1 MWFSKFKRILCVF
14 IFSVLSV
21 VNLEVVHARTIA
33 VGKGKTF
40 KSIQEAI
47 KKAAKGDRIEV
58 SEGIYSGNL
67 IIDKAVTL
75 VGKGMPVVDGGGKG
89 NVIHIKSPSVV
100 IEGLRVQNSGD
111 DLTTKDSGIYVEDK
125 AENAVI
131 RNNIIEKSAFG
142 IWVNGAKGV
151 KVVKNHVI
159 GKRELMSQKRGNGIH
174 LWNVREGLVED
185 NEVEGARDGIFVDW
199 TEMTVFRRNRIYDLR
214 YGFHY
219 MFSHRNRLEGNITY
233 DNRAGLALM
242 YSNFLEITSNY
253 SYDNQDHGIMLQ
265 TVRNCKVHDN
275 VISNVEKGFFIYD
288 SQYNDIRRNILA
300 DGDIGVHVWA
310 GSVDNR
316 FSENS
321 FISNRSQIKY
331 VGARDQEWS
340 DEKRGNYWSDYLG
353 WDIDGDG
360 MGDVPHVA
368 NTLMERLIWT
378 YPVVKLLFNSPAVQ
392 TLRMVESQFPVLRAP
407 GVIDSFPLMKPVQKD
422 WKKWTGRGGSG
433 RAKGLEETSGLPA
446 GM

>member
-1 MWFSKFKRILCVF
+1 MGLSKFKRILCAF

-21 VNLEVVHARTIA
+21 VNLEYAHAKTVT
-33 VGKGKTF
+33 VGKGKAF

-47 KKAAKGDRIEV
+47 KRAAKGDTIKV
-58 SEGIYSGNL
+58 SEGTYSESLVINKG
-67 IIDKAVTL
+67 VTL
-75 VGKGMPVVDGGGKG
+75 TGEGFPVINGGGTG
-89 NVIHIKSPSVV
+89 NVVHIKAPGVV
-100 IEGLRVQNSGD
+100 LEGFRVQGSGD
-111 DLTTKDSGIYVEDK
+111 DLTQKDSGIYVEGT
-125 AENAVI
+125 AEGTVI

-142 IWVNGAKGV
+142 IWINGAKGV

-174 LWNVREGLVED
+174 LWNVRNGLVEE
-185 NEVEGARDGIFVDW
+185 NEVEGARDGIFVDL
-199 TEMTVFRRNRIYDLR
+199 TEDTEFKKNRIYDLR

-265 TVRNCKVHDN
+265 TVRNCKVYDN
-275 VISNVEKGFFIYD
+275 VVKGNEKGFFIYD
-288 SQYNDIRRNILA
+288 SQYNDIRRNIIS
-300 DGDIGVHVWA
+300 GNQIGAHIWA

-321 FISNRSQIKY
+321 LINNRSQVKY
-331 VGARDQEWS
+331 VGAKDQEWS

-353 WDIDGDG
+353 WDIDGNG

-407 GVIDSFPLMKPVQKD
+407 SVVDSFPLMKPVQKD
-422 WKKWTGRGGSG
+422 WKKWTGRGGMG
-433 RAKGLEETSGLPA
+433 KAKGLEETSA
-446 GM
+446 SVEM